1 LEGWGSTIELRPQFV
16 NRPQNLAIRGGLV
29 NGLFVLFLGV
39 SVDFLEEDLLSAVG
53 VGFMKTGHF
62 AGLGKRGLF
71 WLGGGLW
78 EDVRLFSFA
87 QMGGGCLYSR
97 PIFN

>member
-1 LEGWGSTIELRPQFV
+1 V

-29 NGLFVLFLGV
+29 NGLFVLFWGV

-71 WLGGGLW
+71 WLGGGI
-78 EDVRLFSFA
+78 V
-87 QMGGGCLYSR
+87 GGCSAFFFC
-97 PIFN
+97 PNGWGVSIFAAYF